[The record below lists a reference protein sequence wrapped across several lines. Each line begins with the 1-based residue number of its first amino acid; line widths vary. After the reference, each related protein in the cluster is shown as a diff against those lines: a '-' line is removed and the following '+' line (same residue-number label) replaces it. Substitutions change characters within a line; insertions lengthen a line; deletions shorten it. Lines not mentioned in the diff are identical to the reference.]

1 MLQTKNKLKIYDLSS
16 IQYIFTIHKRMYMDT
31 MIMMEQANPKLEN
44 FEKMITDMFSE

>member
-1 MLQTKNKLKIYDLSS
+1 
-16 IQYIFTIHKRMYMDT
+16 MYMDT